1 MRKFLFLTCFLAGML
16 VACSNDAD
24 GDLSFDGNGGVTVE
38 DLGDISDE
46 IAIFFN
52 KELPERHND
61 SQPYGYSTSFFYD
74 FSIGSKEKIECL
86 ENVVRLINSNQ
97 ELADIYQGENELPKI
112 DFDKY
117 TLIIGH
123 QLLPC
128 LGFYLTK
135 KELVVS
141 KEGLVMNLY
150 TRNDREI
157 RACMLQNFYFWG
169 LYPKQSQNTVSVK
182 CFMEY
187 TSK

>member
-1 MRKFLFLTCFLAGML
+1 MKRQIVMILLPMFVIVTGLF
-16 VACSNDAD
+16 VACSNDDD
-24 GDLSFDGNGGVTVE
+24 GGTIIKNLGETDDAIAAFFDE
-38 DLGDISDE
+38 
-46 IAIFFN
+46 
-52 KELPERHND
+52 ELPERHND
-61 SQPYGYSTSFFYD
+61 HEPYGYSTSFFYD
-74 FSIGSKEKIECL
+74 YSIDLKIRIVCD

-97 ELADIYQGENELPKI
+97 ELADIYQGENELPEI

-123 QLLPC
+123 QALPG

-135 KELVVS
+135 KELVES
-141 KEGLVMNLY
+141 TEGLVMNLY

-157 RACMLQNFYFWG
+157 IATALQHLYFWG
-169 LYPKQSQNTVSVK
+169 LYPKLSQKTVSVN